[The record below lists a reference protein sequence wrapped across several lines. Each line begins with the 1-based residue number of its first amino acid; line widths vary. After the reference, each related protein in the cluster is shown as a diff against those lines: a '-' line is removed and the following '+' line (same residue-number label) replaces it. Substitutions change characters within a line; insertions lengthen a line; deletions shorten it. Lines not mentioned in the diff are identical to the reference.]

1 MLSSNE
7 KVDGVSRRSILL
19 PKVRVRGIYSTA
31 LTKLLLE
38 HGFEVVQPSVAIRE
52 RFRLSDTIETSP
64 QDLDIYDRLD
74 WQGIYVVGETISLDA
89 LIQTLQSSLDDVII
103 RRGMTYSGTRQP
115 LPTYWSKV
123 SASTAEGA
131 RDTPLCPKRDFIDV
145 EFPAASKKKLDD
157 LRSTVM
163 PTIEGHHHYKACGG
177 KISSLL
183 EMAENLL
190 EKSAPRTEVEEL
202 FKESVRAEYPGLD
215 SKIDIEHVKIDGRV
229 FHLDNAK
236 IADLNEEEGT
246 LRLQRTFKNK
256 GSYDGLRVRKDPD
269 DYALT
274 DLKIGSWTFQ
284 TSYFSR
290 DGGYK
295 GTYTNL
301 NTPIEFYPS
310 KIRYVDLEV
319 DVCVWPDGKMEKIDL
334 EKLEQR
340 VSEGY
345 ISERLSN
352 LVRAKL
358 EETLGSIRGVWRN
371 KDRE

>member
-7 KVDGVSRRSILL
+7 KVDAVSRGSILL

-38 HGFEVVQPSVAIRE
+38 HGFEVVQPSVTIRE
-52 RFRLSDTIETSP
+52 RFGLGDTIEESP
-64 QDLDIYDRLD
+64 LDLDINDRLD
-74 WQGIYVVGETISLDA
+74 RQGIYVVGETILLNA
-89 LIQTLQSSLDDVII
+89 LILTLQSSLDDVII
-103 RRGMTYSGTRQP
+103 RKRVTYSGKGESLPAYWTKVPGSTVEGGRDIP
-115 LPTYWSKV
+115 LS
-123 SASTAEGA
+123 
-131 RDTPLCPKRDFIDV
+131 PKRDLVDV
-145 EFPAASKKKLDD
+145 EFPATSKKKLDD

-163 PTIEGHHHYKACGG
+163 PTIEGHHHFKACGG

-183 EMAENLL
+183 EMAENML
-190 EKSAPRTEVEEL
+190 EKNAPRTEVEEL
-202 FKESVRAEYPGLD
+202 FKECIMAEYPSLD

-229 FHLDNAK
+229 FHLNNAK

-246 LRLQRTFKNK
+246 LRLQRTFKNR

-295 GTYTNL
+295 GTYINL

-358 EETLGSIRGVWRN
+358 EVTLGSIRGGME
-371 KDRE
+371 KQG